1 MISLCVSLCVIGMC
15 PVVVGLLE
23 VCVTICVLL
32 FFSLDAVGWSLTCGC
47 RIALYVC
54 YCILCTTPCLCV
66 FVLSLYF
73 GMHYVVSFLV
83 LLLS

>member
-1 MISLCVSLCVIGMC
+1 MCVSLFVLLVCA
-15 PVVVGLLE
+15 PAVVGLLE

-32 FFSLDAVGWSLTCGC
+32 FLSLDAVGWSLTCGC

-54 YCILCTTPCLCV
+54 NCICTTHCLCV